1 MGIKFPTPWKTLM
14 IKFPPPRDGKASAN
28 RKLRF
33 DRYIK
38 QTKRKI
44 ISKFRSPQRF
54 WIALLA
60 SYNLL
65 LITSQL
71 IFHFFTVPCLRQH
84 FYPLGILVTTKYSKN
99 HCSPSPSICKGN
111 ENSTS
116 VRFLYNPIHLLC
128 IITAMFYYFTPIVNM
143 NRVEQCMYI

>member
-1 MGIKFPTPWKTLM
+1 MG
-14 IKFPPPRDGKASAN
+14 IKFPPPRDGKGVKCPGYA
-28 RKLRF
+28 RGGGMLKLRF

-60 SYNLL
+60 SYHLL
-65 LITSQL
+65 LIISHL

-111 ENSTS
+111 KKSTS
-116 VRFLYNPIHLLC
+116 VRFLYNPIHYY
-128 IITAMFYYFTPIVNM
+128 FYYAS
-143 NRVEQCMYI
+143 